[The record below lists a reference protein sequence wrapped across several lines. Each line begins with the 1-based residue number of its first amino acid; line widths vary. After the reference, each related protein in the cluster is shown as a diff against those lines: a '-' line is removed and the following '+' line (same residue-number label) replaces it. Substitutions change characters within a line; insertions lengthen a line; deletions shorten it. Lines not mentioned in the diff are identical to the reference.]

1 MAYEL
6 FNDSVH
12 DQKRLHY
19 LICVNQVA
27 YAYLTSLQSKPSR
40 FMHKELERSRKR
52 YRRNTIAAVKH
63 LDLSVRPDVTFFY
76 ALRSAVCTIM
86 P

>member
-6 FNDSVH
+6 FNDTVH

-27 YAYLTSLQSKPSR
+27 YAYLTSLQTKPSR
-40 FMHKELERSRKR
+40 FMQHELERSRNR
-52 YRRNTIAAVKH
+52 YKRNTVSAVKH
-63 LDLSVRPDVTFFY
+63 LNLGVRPDVTFFY
-76 ALRSAVCTIM
+76 ALQSAVCTM
-86 P
+86 ML